1 VRYFDAK
8 ALWVASASA
17 VALVVAIY
25 AGSRGFKYFDT
36 ALTSYAFAS
45 VFAMFAVV
53 YRYAVW
59 AQRPPTRMYL
69 KRGWELFLEKGPS
82 LLKRKQKHKH
92 KQKQK
97 QKAEPVKVARN
108 GFALGRMLLDNFFL
122 QKFIGKRSYERWI
135 MHACLSWGG
144 MLAFAL
150 TFPLVFGW
158 MHFQTLPDDA
168 ETYRV
173 LVFGFAIDQ
182 FHVYSLK
189 GIIAFNMLN
198 FSAIVMLV
206 GLALCV
212 KRRMSDSGD
221 MAVQTFGDDIFPIFL
236 LFTVATTGLMLTVSA
251 KLMAGRGF
259 GFIAIAHA
267 ASVIALLLY
276 LPFGKLFH
284 IFQRSASL
292 GVSFYK
298 KVGADG
304 ARAHCKRCGG
314 DFASQ
319 MHVDDLK
326 VVLDQLGFDYRYDDA
341 SGEVH
346 YQDICPCCRR
356 KVLALSQG
364 RSIGR

>member
-1 VRYFDAK
+1 LKYFDTK
-8 ALWVASASA
+8 AFCVGLSA
-17 VALVVAIY
+17 ALVLILAIY
-25 AGSRGFKYFDT
+25 LGSRGFKYFDS

-59 AQRPPTRMYL
+59 AQRPPTWMYL
-69 KRGWELFLEKGPS
+69 KRGWELFLEKGPI
-82 LLKRKQKHKH
+82 LLKRKPKPRV
-92 KQKQK
+92 
-97 QKAEPVKVARN
+97 ESVKVARN
-108 GFALGRMLLDNFFL
+108 GFALVGMLLDNFFL
-122 QKFIGKRSYERWI
+122 QKFIGKRSYERWM

-158 MHFQTLPDDA
+158 VHFQTLPEDA

-173 LVFGFAIDQ
+173 LVFGMNVDQ
-182 FHVYSLK
+182 FNVHSLK
-189 GIIAFNMLN
+189 GLIAFNMLN
-198 FSAIVMLV
+198 VSAVIMLI
-206 GLALCV
+206 GLGLSV
-212 KRRMSDSGD
+212 KRRMSDRGD

-251 KLMAGRGF
+251 KWMAGRGF

-276 LPFGKLFH
+276 MPFGKLFH

-298 KVGADG
+298 KAGAEG
-304 ARAHCKRCGG
+304 ARAHCKCCGA

-326 VVLDQLGFDYRYDDA
+326 MVLDQVGFDYRYE
-341 SGEVH
+341 SPNGEVH
-346 YQDICPCCRR
+346 YQDVCPPCRR
-356 KVLALSQG
+356 KVLTLSQG
-364 RSIGR
+364 RTIGR

>member
-1 VRYFDAK
+1 VKYFDAK
-8 ALWVASASA
+8 AFWVGLASAL
-17 VALVVAIY
+17 ALIAAIFL
-25 AGSRGFKYFDT
+25 GSRGFKYFDP
-36 ALTSYAFAS
+36 ALTTYAFAS
-45 VFAMFAVV
+45 VFAMFALA

-59 AQRPPTRMYL
+59 AQRPPTWMYL
-69 KRGWELFLEKGPS
+69 KRGWQLFLEKGPR
-82 LLKRKQKHKH
+82 LLKR
-92 KQKQK
+92 
-97 QKAEPVKVARN
+97 EPKPKPVPMKVAGN
-108 GFALGRMLLDNFFL
+108 SVALGRMLLDNFFL
-122 QKFIGKRSYERWI
+122 QRFIGKRSYERWI

-158 MHFQTLPDDA
+158 VHFQTLPDDA

-173 LVFGFAIDQ
+173 LLFGIAADQ
-182 FHVYSLK
+182 FNVHSFK
-189 GIIAFNMLN
+189 GLIMFNMLN
-198 FSAIVMLV
+198 FSAVIMLI
-206 GLALCV
+206 GLALSV

-236 LFTVATTGLMLTVSA
+236 LFTVAATGLMLTVSA

-276 LPFGKLFH
+276 MPFGKLFH
-284 IFQRSASL
+284 IFQRTASL

-298 KVGADG
+298 KAGVEG
-304 ARAHCKRCGG
+304 ARALCKRCGA

-326 VVLDQLGFDYRYDDA
+326 VVLDQLGFDYRYDGPN
-341 SGEVH
+341 GEVH
-346 YQDICPCCRR
+346 YQDVCPCCRR
-356 KVLALSQG
+356 KLLALNQG
-364 RSIGR
+364 KSIGR